1 MQAHATA
8 LAARFREGLAS
19 IGHEAVPGTSAIVA
33 VPGLGGRE
41 PDLAA
46 AGVVV
51 SARAG
56 NLRAAFHLYNTE
68 ADVDRA
74 LDVLAG

>member
-1 MQAHATA
+1 M
-8 LAARFREGLAS
+8 
-19 IGHEAVPGTSAIVA
+19 
-33 VPGLGGRE
+33 PGLGDRE
-41 PDLAA
+41 PELAR
-46 AGVVV
+46 AGVIV
-51 SARAG
+51 SNRAG